1 MCKEPSTR
9 GTEYTTSEADHWAA
23 DRGNTARRM
32 GGALWVRSLRVD
44 LLERDA
50 VAAVSRQRSITSR
63 RQAGPSAFSVYA
75 LRLGPGEDI
84 VTSLLH
90 FVEDKKLKAPFV
102 MTCVGSITKATLR
115 LANTTA
121 SNTNQIIHLN
131 ERFEIVSLVGTLNK
145 APHLH
150 ICLSDKDGKTVGGHV
165 ISDLEVFTTAE
176 IVIGECT
183 GLQFT
188 REMDDRTGFPELVI
202 SSRSEKE
209 GLHHHSSSNQTHF

>member
-1 MCKEPSTR
+1 MGSVKKSRLLKAKGLAHLECMLTYMCGHFKFHLPC
-9 GTEYTTSEADHWAA
+9 
-23 DRGNTARRM
+23 
-32 GGALWVRSLRVD
+32 L
-44 LLERDA
+44 
-50 VAAVSRQRSITSR
+50 
-63 RQAGPSAFSVYA
+63 AGPSAFSVYA

-84 VTSLLH
+84 VTSLLQ

-115 LANTTA
+115 LANATA

-202 SSRSEKE
+202 SSRSEKYASWTMSPE
-209 GLHHHSSSNQTHF
+209 L